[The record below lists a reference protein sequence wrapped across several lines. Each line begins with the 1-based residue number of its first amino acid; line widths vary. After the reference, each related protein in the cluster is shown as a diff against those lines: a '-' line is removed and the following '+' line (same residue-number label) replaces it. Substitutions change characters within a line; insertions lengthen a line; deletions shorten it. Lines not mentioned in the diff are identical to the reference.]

1 MRVLYLIISFISLS
15 IVSNA
20 QSFNEDKTAFA
31 NFIKRMHT
39 AAPFDGVK
47 IVEDYDKKYLISVVA
62 LDKSKYP
69 NPSTLN
75 RVAQV
80 KSQAQVNRF
89 VNGSSI
95 SSDMVIKTT
104 ERKQKDSTE
113 VLVETIESIK
123 EQASGFTQGME
134 LLINFDSANNK
145 EAVFVFSREIKH

>member
-1 MRVLYLIISFISLS
+1 MKYIIVILFLLS
-15 IVSNA
+15 YSSSNA

-47 IVEDYDKKYLISVVA
+47 IVEDYDKQYLISVVA

-69 NPSTLN
+69 NASSIN

-95 SSDMVIKTT
+95 SSEMIIKTT
-104 ERKQKDSTE
+104 ERKQKDSNQ
-113 VLVETIESIK
+113 VSVEILETIK
-123 EQASGFTQGME
+123 EQSNGFTQGME

-145 EAVFVFSREIKH
+145 EAVFVFSREIK

>member
-1 MRVLYLIISFISLS
+1 MKYIIVILFLLS
-15 IVSNA
+15 YSSSNA

-47 IVEDYDKKYLISVVA
+47 IVEDYDKQYLISVVA

-69 NPSTLN
+69 NASSIN

-95 SSDMVIKTT
+95 SSEMIIKTT
-104 ERKQKDSTE
+104 ERKQKDSNQ
-113 VLVETIESIK
+113 VSVEILETIK
-123 EQASGFTQGME
+123 EQSNGFTQGME

-145 EAVFVFSREIKH
+145 EAVFVFSKEIK